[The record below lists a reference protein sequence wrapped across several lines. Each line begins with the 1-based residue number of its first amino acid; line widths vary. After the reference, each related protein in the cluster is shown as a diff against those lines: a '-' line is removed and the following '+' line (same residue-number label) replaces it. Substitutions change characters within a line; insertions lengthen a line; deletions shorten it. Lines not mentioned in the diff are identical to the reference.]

1 MVSPHTGDWGPLGHS
16 DHISC
21 LYQSGAAIRLHP
33 PSLSHILPLH
43 SLGHQRFWL
52 DSLTLILYVGA
63 LICLVLRRNFG
74 CPCWLA
80 EINFT
85 CRIAGDL
92 CCRAQTMDMMDTHSL
107 SRGRFQCRTVSVCR
121 SLRFGEVPIVYQLPA
136 PGPGRAGSH
145 AESCSRRV
153 FVMQSQSRL
162 PAAELSWIL
171 LGSWVR
177 RRLRLWGVI
186 GWFQLDGV

>member
-21 LYQSGAAIRLHP
+21 LYQPGAAIRLHP

-136 PGPGRAGSH
+136 RGPGRAGSH

-171 LGSWVR
+171 LAHHHEFVRGPWHWV
-177 RRLRLWGVI
+177 
-186 GWFQLDGV
+186 